1 MYTYLYMKNTYQNTI
16 LNHVSFYGIGLHT
29 GKMSNVRLLPANE
42 NTGIIFK
49 RTDLK
54 SDNIIKANFN
64 NVSSSKLCTTL
75 KNSAETTIS
84 TIEHLMA
91 AFYITGV
98 DNVIVEIDNIELPI
112 MDGSSKEFIKIINQ
126 IGLIKQSAKR
136 KFLKIKKKIELKE
149 NNKIISIEPNDESL
163 EVEFQ
168 LNYSNSL
175 IGNQKNQVDFHNH
188 DLKDIYSSRTFCLYE
203 DIETIKKQGL
213 AKGGSLENAIV
224 VKDKEIMN
232 EGGLRNDKEF
242 VNHKI
247 LDLAGDFLLSGYRIL
262 GKVKCKEGG
271 HNLSN
276 NFLKKIFND
285 QSNFEDFTVNNV
297 ELFKKDIKSPVNKL
311 AVNA

>member
-1 MYTYLYMKNTYQNTI
+1 MYMYLYMKNTYQNTI
-16 LNHVSFYGIGLHT
+16 LNDVSFNGIGLHT

-75 KNSAETTIS
+75 KNSAGTTIS

-175 IGNQKNQVDFHNH
+175 IGNQKNQVDFYNH

-297 ELFKKDIKSPVNKL
+297 ELFKKDIKAPVNKL

>member
-1 MYTYLYMKNTYQNTI
+1 MYMYLYMKNTYQNTI
-16 LNHVSFYGIGLHT
+16 LNHVSFNGIGLHT
-29 GKMSNVRLLPANE
+29 GKMSNVRLLPTNE

-75 KNSAETTIS
+75 KNSAGTTIS

-175 IGNQKNQVDFHNH
+175 IGNQKNQVDFYNH

>member
-1 MYTYLYMKNTYQNTI
+1 
-16 LNHVSFYGIGLHT
+16 
-29 GKMSNVRLLPANE
+29 MSNVRLLPANE

-75 KNSAETTIS
+75 KNSAGTTIS

-98 DNVIVEIDNIELPI
+98 DNIIVEIDNIELPI

-271 HNLSN
+271 HNLTN

-297 ELFKKDIKSPVNKL
+297 ELFKKDIKAPVNKL

>member
-1 MYTYLYMKNTYQNTI
+1 MKNTYQNTI
-16 LNHVSFYGIGLHT
+16 LNDVSFNGIGLHT

-75 KNSAETTIS
+75 KNSAGTTIS

-175 IGNQKNQVDFHNH
+175 IGNQKNQVDFYNH

-297 ELFKKDIKSPVNKL
+297 ELFKKDIKAPVNKL

>member
-1 MYTYLYMKNTYQNTI
+1 MYMYLYMKNTYQNTI
-16 LNHVSFYGIGLHT
+16 LNHVSFNGIGLHT

-75 KNSAETTIS
+75 KNSAGTTIS

-175 IGNQKNQVDFHNH
+175 IGNQKNQVDFYNH

-232 EGGLRNDKEF
+232 EGGLRNHKEF

-297 ELFKKDIKSPVNKL
+297 ELFKKDIKAPVNKL

>member
-1 MYTYLYMKNTYQNTI
+1 MYMYLYMKNTYQNTI
-16 LNHVSFYGIGLHT
+16 LNHVSFNGIGLHT
-29 GKMSNVRLLPANE
+29 GKMSNVRLLPTNE

-75 KNSAETTIS
+75 KNSAGTTIS

-297 ELFKKDIKSPVNKL
+297 ELFKKDIKAPVNKL

>member
-1 MYTYLYMKNTYQNTI
+1 MYMYLYMKNTYQNTI
-16 LNHVSFYGIGLHT
+16 LNDVSFNGIGLHT

-75 KNSAETTIS
+75 KNSAGTTIS

-175 IGNQKNQVDFHNH
+175 IGNQKNQVDFYNH

-232 EGGLRNDKEF
+232 EGGLRNHKEF

-297 ELFKKDIKSPVNKL
+297 ELFKKDIKAPVNKL

>member
-1 MYTYLYMKNTYQNTI
+1 MYMYLYMKNTYQNTI
-16 LNHVSFYGIGLHT
+16 LNHVSFNGIGLHT
-29 GKMSNVRLLPANE
+29 GKMSNVRLLPTNE

-75 KNSAETTIS
+75 KNSAGTTIS

-175 IGNQKNQVDFHNH
+175 IGNQKNQVDFYNH

-297 ELFKKDIKSPVNKL
+297 ELFKKDIKAPVNKL

>member
-1 MYTYLYMKNTYQNTI
+1 
-16 LNHVSFYGIGLHT
+16 
-29 GKMSNVRLLPANE
+29 
-42 NTGIIFK
+42 
-49 RTDLK
+49 
-54 SDNIIKANFN
+54 
-64 NVSSSKLCTTL
+64 
-75 KNSAETTIS
+75 
-84 TIEHLMA
+84 MA

-175 IGNQKNQVDFHNH
+175 IGNQKNQVDFYNH

-297 ELFKKDIKSPVNKL
+297 ELFKKDIKAPVNKL